1 MQYKMRSYVT
11 KVRKIR
17 EKSKCLR
24 VEMFPLAI
32 RIEAYFNGGWGR
44 KFFLVKNSLRYVPVD
59 FICILRHNFSILLVM
74 RYLWIVLG
82 MLLATSLQAQTG
94 IMTWKEQMEYV
105 KQQNSSDSLGV
116 VCTGYCYKGKIENEE
131 NKNELLER
139 LFADSAM
146 VVHYYSGCLYEIVPL
161 KNLKQGPQGQT
172 IEKNLAVLKSEL
184 QNIIVPEMVVIE
196 IEWKFK
202 GKKFTS
208 EAIAWPKGSIVY
220 DNIGTFVL
228 GRTDKVEM

>member
-1 MQYKMRSYVT
+1 MPPLNT
-11 KVRKIR
+11 KDRNKYLDKI
-17 EKSKCLR
+17 
-24 VEMFPLAI
+24 LAPAFLLYFVLWAHGCYLSDN
-32 RIEAYFNGGWGR
+32 IEA
-44 KFFLVKNSLRYVPVD
+44 V
-59 FICILRHNFSILLVM
+59 HEQ
-74 RYLWIVLG
+74 VL
-82 MLLATSLQAQTG
+82 Q
-94 IMTWKEQMEYV
+94 
-105 KQQNSSDSLGV
+105 
-116 VCTGYCYKGKIENEE
+116 IE
-131 NKNELLER
+131 
-139 LFADSAM
+139 
-146 VVHYYSGCLYEIVPL
+146 

-202 GKKFTS
+202 GRKFTS

>member
-1 MQYKMRSYVT
+1 M
-11 KVRKIR
+11 
-17 EKSKCLR
+17 
-24 VEMFPLAI
+24 
-32 RIEAYFNGGWGR
+32 
-44 KFFLVKNSLRYVPVD
+44 
-59 FICILRHNFSILLVM
+59 
-74 RYLWIVLG
+74 
-82 MLLATSLQAQTG
+82 
-94 IMTWKEQMEYV
+94 
-105 KQQNSSDSLGV
+105 
-116 VCTGYCYKGKIENEE
+116 
-131 NKNELLER
+131 LER

-172 IEKNLAVLKSEL
+172 IEKNLAELKSEL

-202 GKKFTS
+202 GKKFAS
-208 EAIAWPKGSIVY
+208 EAIAWPKGLIVY

>member
-1 MQYKMRSYVT
+1 MNCSSVCLQT
-11 KVRKIR
+11 VRWWFIII
-17 EKSKCLR
+17 
-24 VEMFPLAI
+24 VAI
-32 RIEAYFNGGWGR
+32 Y
-44 KFFLVKNSLRYVPVD
+44 
-59 FICILRHNFSILLVM
+59 M
-74 RYLWIVLG
+74 
-82 MLLATSLQAQTG
+82 
-94 IMTWKEQMEYV
+94 
-105 KQQNSSDSLGV
+105 
-116 VCTGYCYKGKIENEE
+116 
-131 NKNELLER
+131 R
-139 LFADSAM
+139 LF
-146 VVHYYSGCLYEIVPL
+146 PL

-172 IEKNLAVLKSEL
+172 IEKNLAELKSEL